1 MKPKNKWKVLPP
13 IETND
18 NMGFDAHIDKALH
31 ILNTSETDDVFL
43 RRDIRHDAKNL
54 NDIDVAWARLDQVKN
69 NDEKVLVYGDYDV
82 DGMTSTT
89 IMAEGLQH
97 YGIDTSY
104 VVPDRMLDGYGPS
117 DRLYKA
123 ALENGFSVIITT
135 DNGISGAPIIDKYSA
150 LGLDV
155 IVTDHHEPNGD
166 MIPTKAIA
174 KVHPML
180 SPKYEFNGLS
190 GAGVAYKFIT
200 YKMPELKEDLE
211 PLAAMGLIAD
221 VMPLI
226 DENRRIVYEGLTL
239 LSTTKRP
246 GLKALKQV
254 KNINDANITSDSIG
268 FGLGPMLNSI
278 GRISDPMIGVN
289 LLMSTDSGQAE
300 ALSENVNQLNE
311 KRKSMISSLTDEALS
326 QAKSQDAKHQILLVG
341 GSDEVWHQGIVGIVA
356 AKVSEVM
363 KKPTLAMSFK
373 EGSDGENVVH
383 GSARSV
389 PGYDIFQCMKSAEDT
404 FITMG
409 GHSGAAGFGLY
420 QKDIN
425 QLQNQ
430 LDAYVEN
437 HPLPSSTPET
447 KVMDRIEVK
456 DATVEFYDELQKLA
470 PFGEQNP
477 NPIWGLEF
485 DHIANVSQMS
495 GGAHVKFKGFDKDG
509 NRLEVV
515 GFSKGADYDALCEIE
530 KAGTRFFVVGT
541 LGLNVFRGN
550 KTAQLLVVDWGDD
563 FS

>member
-1 MKPKNKWKVLPP
+1 MKPKNKWKVLPAVD
-13 IETND
+13 TD
-18 NMGFDAHIDKALH
+18 NPLFNEHINKALRV
-31 ILNTSETDDVFL
+31 LNADQSDDVFL
-43 RRDIRHDAKNL
+43 SRNIRHNASDL
-54 NDIDVAWARLDQVKN
+54 NDIDVAWARLDEAKQKN
-69 NDEKVLVYGDYDV
+69 EKVLVYGDYDV

-123 ALENGFSVIITT
+123 ALENGFSVIVTT

-166 MIPTKAIA
+166 MIPTEAVA
-174 KVHPML
+174 KIHPML
-180 SPKYEFNGLS
+180 SPNYQFDGLS

-226 DENRRIVYEGLTL
+226 DENRRIVYEGLKL
-239 LSTTKRP
+239 LATTKRP

-278 GRISDPMIGVN
+278 GRISDPMIGVK
-289 LLMSTDSGQAE
+289 LLMSTDAGQAE
-300 ALSENVNQLNE
+300 ALSENVNHLNE

-326 QAKSQDAKHQILLVG
+326 QAKSQDEKHQILLVG
-341 GSDEVWHQGIVGIVA
+341 GSDSVWHQGIVGIVA
-356 AKVSEVM
+356 AKVAEVM

-383 GSARSV
+383 GSARSI

-425 QLQNQ
+425 QLQSQ
-430 LDAYVEN
+430 LDAYVTS
-437 HPLPSSTPET
+437 HPLPASTPET

-456 DATVEFYDELQKLA
+456 DATVEFYEELQQLA
-470 PFGEQNP
+470 PFGEHNP

-495 GGAHVKFKGFDKDG
+495 GGTHVKFKGFDKDG
-509 NRLEVV
+509 NKLEVV
-515 GFSKGADYDALCEIE
+515 GFSKGVDYEALCEIE

-541 LGLNVFRGN
+541 IGLNVFRG
-550 KTAQLLVVDWGDD
+550 KKSAQLLVVDWGDD